1 MIIGRETDGYQVFQ
15 ENFLRQGVKE
25 FPFQESQLFKT
36 LVTNFHHC
44 KNYGEGATAADY
56 INQAF
61 NGQKGFKDFED
72 CDTCGSEKAAAKCSK
87 CKCVSY
93 CNQECQKLHWFTH
106 KKVCSR
112 MKEMR
117 TAAVEV
123 SKQKEIASNNHQTTK
138 DSEAECAT
146 KEE

>member
-1 MIIGRETDGYQVFQ
+1 M
-15 ENFLRQGVKE
+15 KE
-25 FPFQESQLFKT
+25 FAFQESQLFKT

-44 KNYGEGATAADY
+44 QNYGEGATAAEY

-61 NGQKGFKDFED
+61 NGQKGFKDFEN
-72 CDTCGSEKAAAKCSK
+72 CDTCGEEKAESKCSK

-106 KKVCSR
+106 KKVCSTL
-112 MKEMR
+112 KEKR
-117 TAAVEV
+117 EKGLEASESAAAS
-123 SKQKEIASNNHQTTK
+123 SKTTT
-138 DSEAECAT
+138 SEPAAPKSIS